1 MSKVEHLDNIIE
13 RFGPH
18 LHDAPWG
25 GWQGDRKIDR
35 VVDTHCP
42 YCGMQCGM
50 KLLVSEE
57 HVVGIEPRYDFP
69 VNEGRLCP
77 KGVTAY
83 LQTHHPDRLL
93 HPLIKRNGT
102 FEKATW
108 DEALELVVSKFKDL
122 QEKYGKDSICV
133 YSGSSLT
140 TEKTYLVGK
149 FARVGLGTRYVDYNG
164 RLCMASAG
172 AGNKKAFGMDRAAN
186 PWSDIPLAEVLI
198 IAGANCA
205 ETFPII
211 NGFLWKQRDNGGVW
225 IVIDPRETA
234 TARQGD
240 LHLQLRP
247 GTDAALSN
255 GLLHVLIN
263 EGLIDQN
270 FIDTRTNDWEAT
282 RTEAMKYPPAVASE
296 ISGVPAEKI
305 VQAALLYGRAK
316 TGMVMHAR
324 GIEHHSNGTENVL
337 SYINLVLAT
346 GKIGAPGRGY
356 GTITGQGNGQ
366 GGREHGQ
373 KADQLPGYRSILDPE
388 HRKYIAGVWGI
399 DESEMPEVGVSA
411 VEAFDMMRSRE
422 IKGLL
427 SICSNMMVSLPDTNQ
442 VRRSL
447 ENLEFNVNIDFFMS
461 ESSRYADV
469 ILPGTT
475 WSEDEGTTTNGEGR
489 VIKINKAVDPPGD
502 ARRDWEILQDI
513 AERMGRGKYFR
524 FNSPREIWN
533 ELRVASKGGSADYYG
548 ITYEKI
554 EAQDGV
560 FWPCPTEE
568 STGTPRLF
576 EDRFAHPDGRAK
588 FHPIE
593 YKGAAEKPDEEYP
606 LIFTSGRIVHQYLS
620 GNQTRRIKFLVD
632 QCPEPYVE
640 MHPETARKYKIN
652 DGERVKV
659 VSRRGEG
666 VFPALVVKT
675 IRPDTIFV
683 PYHWGEQLAANQ
695 LTNPALDPTSRIPEF
710 KACAARLEKI
720 HSREL
725 PILGKGR
732 KGASQ
737 SEVQRGYQA

>member
-18 LHDAPWG
+18 LNDSPWG

-35 VVDTHCP
+35 IVNTHCP

-50 KLLVSEE
+50 KLLVADD
-57 HVVGIEPRYDFP
+57 HVVGLEPRYDFP

-83 LQTHHPDRLL
+83 LQVHHPDRLL

-102 FEKATW
+102 FERASW
-108 DEALELVVSKFKDL
+108 EEAMELVVSKFKDL
-122 QEKYGKDSICV
+122 QEKYGKDALCV

-172 AGNKKAFGMDRAAN
+172 AGNKKAFGIDRVAN

-225 IVIDPRETA
+225 IVIDPRETP

-247 GTDAALSN
+247 GTDVAVTN
-255 GLLHVLIN
+255 GILHVLIN
-263 EGLIDQN
+263 EGLIDQQ
-270 FIDTRTNDWEAT
+270 FIDTRTTDWEAT
-282 RTEAMKYPPAVASE
+282 REEALKYSPAIASE

-305 VQAALLYGRAK
+305 VQAALIYGRAK

-399 DESEMPEVGVSA
+399 DESELPQVGISA
-411 VEAFDMMRSRE
+411 VEAFDKMRDGE

-442 VRRSL
+442 VRKSL
-447 ENLEFNVNIDFFMS
+447 ENLDFNVNIDFFMS

-489 VIKINKAVDPPGD
+489 VIKINKAVDPPGE
-502 ARRDWEILQDI
+502 ARRDWEILQEI
-513 AERMGRGKYFR
+513 AERMGRGKYFQ
-524 FNSPREIWN
+524 FGSPREIWD

-554 EAQDGV
+554 DAQDGV

-576 EDRFAHPDGRAK
+576 EERFAHPDGRAK

-593 YKGAAEKPDEEYP
+593 YKGAAEKPDDEYP

-640 MHPETARKYKIN
+640 IHPETARKYNIN

-675 IRPDTIFV
+675 IRPDTIFI

-695 LTNPALDPTSRIPEF
+695 LTNAALDPTSKIPEF

-720 HSREL
+720 PSREL

-732 KGASQ
+732 KGTSQ
-737 SEVQRGYQA
+737 SEVLRGYQA